1 MVYPRTD
8 AASAGHSRFGTD
20 ESGSD
25 FLLPFDGEGAT
36 AEVDPKPPV
45 TLFSTEQLRD
55 LTCGHSRLRPCS
67 GRLR

>member
-1 MVYPRTD
+1 MVYPPTG

-45 TLFSTEQLRD
+45 TIF
-55 LTCGHSRLRPCS
+55 
-67 GRLR
+67 

>member
-36 AEVDPKPPV
+36 AEIDRDGMDTALPP
-45 TLFSTEQLRD
+45 
-55 LTCGHSRLRPCS
+55 GMK
-67 GRLR
+67 G

>member
-36 AEVDPKPPV
+36 AEIDGGFNRSFAAERRAFG
-45 TLFSTEQLRD
+45 L
-55 LTCGHSRLRPCS
+55 
-67 GRLR
+67 